1 MALKMTKGSLPK
13 AGEAWVAFD
22 EDTKILLAGIENG
35 HYQVALERMRRRIQR
50 NDARFEEGEVGV
62 VAGEMTE
69 HQNHCMLLGH
79 FIVKDWQGVQDTDD
93 NPLDFTPEAAARLLE
108 SNVDFFVFVLRE
120 AGKISA
126 DAREELAETL
136 GKPSPA
142 SSGSVSG
149 REKRT
154 KGARS
159 TNA

>member
-1 MALKMTKGSLPK
+1 MALKMTKSGPPK
-13 AGEAWVAFD
+13 AGEAWVPFD
-22 EDTKILLAGIENG
+22 DDTKILLAGVESPE
-35 HYQVALERMRRRIQR
+35 YQVALERMRRRIQR

-69 HQNHCMLLGH
+69 HQNHCMLLSH
-79 FIVKDWQGVQDTDD
+79 FIVKDWQGVQDADG
-93 NPLDFTPEAAARLLE
+93 NPLEFSQGAAADLLE
-108 SNVDFFVFVLRE
+108 ANIEFFVFVLRE
-120 AGKISA
+120 AGKVSA

-142 SSGSVSG
+142 SSGNASG